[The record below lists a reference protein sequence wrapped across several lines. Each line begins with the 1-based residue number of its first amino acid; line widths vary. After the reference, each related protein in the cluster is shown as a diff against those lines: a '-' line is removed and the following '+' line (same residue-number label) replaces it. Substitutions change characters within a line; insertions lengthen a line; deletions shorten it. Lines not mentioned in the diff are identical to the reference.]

1 MTEPT
6 PQTRYGVTRKQVA
19 TALQNLGYRG
29 LVDETAPYVQSA
41 AMGLDFRIQFYS
53 PNEDEQDPHYAS
65 YMFDM
70 GLYSSEPVTLE
81 RVIAHCN
88 SKNWEY
94 RYVRF
99 YGGQNDA
106 GRCYAAVQMD
116 VVAES
121 DEEAVIQ
128 RYCSLFVSM
137 ANALRDLL
145 NDVEGEIDHVASSNH
160 EKAVSLI
167 HGSTEEQMLAAELYY
182 SAAKN
187 GFSGSQNN
195 LGDLYER
202 GKHMPQSPVVAAYWY
217 ARAAERGE
225 PTAYLSLATLLAS
238 AAEDNWTYIEAAK
251 FAYLA
256 VERLHEGSN
265 KVLAQTALDRLVALL
280 PEEAM
285 SAAKEQAEKWT
296 PLFQE
301 KRLMSDPPSD
311 PAETAILLN

>member
-1 MTEPT
+1 MTAPT

-29 LVDETAPYVQSA
+29 FLDETAPYVQSA
-41 AMGLDFRIQFYS
+41 AMGLDFRIQFYD

-70 GLYSSEPVTLE
+70 GLYSSEPVSLE
-81 RVIAHCN
+81 RVIMHCN

-137 ANALRDLL
+137 ANVLRDLL
-145 NDVEGEIDHVASSNH
+145 NDVEGEIDHAAYATH
-160 EKAVSLI
+160 AKAASLI
-167 HGSTEEQMLAAELYY
+167 NGNSEEQLLAAQLYW
-182 SAAKN
+182 SVAKN
-187 GFSGSQNN
+187 GLAGSQNN

-202 GKHMPQSPVVAAYWY
+202 GKHMPQSTVVAAYWY

-225 PTAYLSLATLLAS
+225 PTAYLSLASLLS
-238 AAEDNWTYIEAAK
+238 SVAEDNWTYIEAAQ
-251 FAYLA
+251 FAHLA
-256 VERLHEGSN
+256 AERLNEGS
-265 KVLAQTALDRLVALL
+265 KKAFAQGLLDRLVALL
-280 PEEAM
+280 PEE
-285 SAAKEQAEKWT
+285 SISVAKEQAEKWT

-301 KRLMSDPPSD
+301 KRLMSDPPSYS
-311 PAETAILLN
+311 AEGAILLN